1 MTTATVRVP
10 TQRALELLG
19 QTVVVIGGSAGIG
32 LETARHARTEGA
44 DIILPEPMSHTM
56 EKSGWRGS
64 ARATARLSR
73 QWGFWAVTFSFLA
86 VSAFST
92 APSALYGLYAHRDH
106 LSSLTITIVYAVYA
120 GGIVVA
126 LVLAGHVSDW
136 YGRRAVLLPA
146 LGVAVLAAVVFLV
159 WRSLPGLLVARVLTG
174 FALGITVATATA
186 FITDLDADPGG
197 VATNRAGIVATVANV
212 GGLGLGALSAG
223 LLARY
228 EPHALT
234 LPFIVLLTGLLA
246 AVVLVALAPEG
257 HPAVDPRPRY
267 RPQRL
272 AMPADGRQRFI
283 AATTGAFAA
292 FAVGGLFAGLT
303 GTFLTALVHHSSPA
317 LIGLTIFLSYGAGVA
332 VQTTTTSWPAHRLL
346 AAGIPP
352 IILGLLLLVASA
364 WITPPSLGLFLIS
377 SVVAGAGIGAMIRG
391 CVTIVISSADP
402 DHRAGAVATLFTAGY
417 AGVSI
422 PVIGVG
428 IVLQHLSPR
437 VTLLIFALAVGLGIL
452 AAAPIL
458 VRPPAKPAPPPRPD
472 ADPMTGLCRC
482 FGADIGDSRVEPFH
496 EPCVQQPVLETP
508 RAN

>member
-1 MTTATVRVP
+1 MTTSSSDHTVS
-10 TQRALELLG
+10 TLA
-19 QTVVVIGGSAGIG
+19 
-32 LETARHARTEGA
+32 
-44 DIILPEPMSHTM
+44 PEPISHAM
-56 EKSGWRGS
+56 EKSGRRAS
-64 ARATARLSR
+64 ARAKARLSR
-73 QWGFWAVTFSFLA
+73 QSGFWAVAFSFLA

-92 APSALYGLYAHRDH
+92 APSALYGLYAQRDH

-136 YGRRAVLLPA
+136 YGRRVVLLPA

-159 WRSLPGLLVARVLTG
+159 WRSLPGLLIARVLTG

-186 FITDLDADPGG
+186 FITDLDAGPGG
-197 VATNRAGIVATVANV
+197 VATNRAGIVATIANV
-212 GGLGLGALSAG
+212 GGLGLGALIAG

-228 EPHALT
+228 EPDALT

-272 AMPADGRQRFI
+272 AAPAGGRRPFI

-303 GTFLTALVHHSSPA
+303 GTFLTTLVHHSSPA
-317 LIGLTIFLSYGAGVA
+317 LIGLTIVLSYGAAVV

-364 WITPPSLGLFLIS
+364 WTTPPSLSLFLIS

-391 CVTIVISSADP
+391 CVTIVISTAKP
-402 DHRAGAVATLFTAGY
+402 DDRAGAVATLFTAGY

-422 PVIGVG
+422 PVIGIG
-428 IVLQHLSPR
+428 IVLQHLSAR
-437 VTLLIFALAVGLGIL
+437 VTLLIFALAVGCGIL

-458 VRPPAKPAPPPRPD
+458 VRAPAHPAQPPRPD
-472 ADPMTGLCRC
+472 PDPMTAICRC
-482 FGADIGDSRVEPFH
+482 FGADIDARVEPFH
-496 EPCVQQPVLETP
+496 EPRVERPLVETT
-508 RAN
+508 REN